1 MSHFIIACGGT
12 GGHLSPG
19 ISLAETLIERGHKV
33 TLLVSRKS
41 IDSRL
46 LQKYPHLDFDR
57 APGSGFSP
65 SPVGFLK
72 FVFSQIHAVFYAA
85 HLVLMRRP
93 DVYLSFGGFLTFGMA
108 VVCRLC
114 GIPVVLH
121 EANRVPG
128 RSVRLLSGIA
138 TRVYLPPSVKIG
150 GLPPMAVRHAGF
162 PVRKEI
168 KPVPRDRARAN
179 TLMPAEGRMLL
190 ILGGSQG
197 ASSLNAWVEA
207 SLDRFAAAGISMLCV
222 TGPDKG
228 AGHVEERTSPSG
240 AKVVFRFIPFCDRMA
255 DALSAA
261 DLVVSR
267 AGAGSIAEFTACS
280 LPAILIPYPFA
291 ADNHQE
297 ENGRFFE
304 LQGGGFVVPNGKMD
318 TLSAEVLRVIG
329 DDDLLAR
336 FRANLAVMNATHDWH
351 AMTGDLIELAGARAD
366 APPGRAGEGRPA

>member
-1 MSHFIIACGGT
+1 MSHFVIACGGT

-19 ISLAETLIERGHKV
+19 ISLAETLIDRGHKV

-46 LQKYPHLDFDR
+46 LEKYPHLDFAR
-57 APGSGFSP
+57 APGAGFSLKP
-65 SPVGFLK
+65 LAFLR
-72 FVFSQIHAVFYAA
+72 FVFSQTHAVLFAA
-85 HLVLMRRP
+85 FFLLRRRP

-108 VVCRLC
+108 VVCRVC

-128 RSVRLLSGIA
+128 RSVRLLSGVA

-168 KPVPRDRARAN
+168 RPVPRAEARAGL
-179 TLMPAEGRMLL
+179 LMPAGGRMLL

-197 ASSLNAWVEA
+197 ASSLNTWVEN
-207 SLDRFAAAGISMLCV
+207 SLDRFAAAGVSVLCV

-228 AGHVEERTSPSG
+228 SGRVEERTAPDGS
-240 AKVVFRFIPFCDRMA
+240 KVVFRFLPFCDRMA

-267 AGAGSIAEFTACS
+267 AGAGSIAEFTACA
-280 LPAILIPYPFA
+280 LPAILIPYPYA
-291 ADNHQE
+291 ADKHQD
-297 ENGRFFE
+297 ENARFFE
-304 LQGGGFVVPNGKMD
+304 LQGGGFVVPQERLE
-318 TLSAEVLRVIG
+318 TLTAEALRVIG
-329 DDDLLAR
+329 DDNLLAR
-336 FRANLAVMNATHDWH
+336 LRENLVQLAGTHDWRM
-351 AMTGDLIELAGARAD
+351 MTDDLIGLARERAIASGSVEAAR
-366 APPGRAGEGRPA
+366 

>member
-1 MSHFIIACGGT
+1 MSLFIIACGGT

-33 TLLVSRKS
+33 TLLVSRKK
-41 IDSRL
+41 IDARL
-46 LQKYPHLDFDR
+46 LEKYPHLNFER
-57 APGSGFSP
+57 APGAGFSKTP
-65 SPVGFLK
+65 LGLLK
-72 FVFSQIHAVFYAA
+72 FVFSQIHAVAFAA
-85 HLVLMRRP
+85 MFVLRRRP

-114 GIPVVLH
+114 RIPVVLH

-128 RSVRLLSGIA
+128 RAVRLLSGIS

-150 GLPPMAVRHAGF
+150 GLPPLAVRHAGF

-168 KPVPRDRARAN
+168 RPVPRAEARAN
-179 TLMPAEGRMLL
+179 THMPAEGRMLL

-197 ASSLNAWVEA
+197 ASSLNAWVEGA
-207 SLDRFAAAGISMLCV
+207 LDKFAAAGVSVLCV
-222 TGPDKG
+222 TGPGKG
-228 AGHVEERTSPSG
+228 DGHVEERTSPSG

-255 DALSAA
+255 DALSGA

-280 LPAILIPYPFA
+280 LPSILIPYPFA

-297 ENGRFFE
+297 ENARFFE
-304 LQGGGFVVPNGKMD
+304 LQGGGFVVRNEKMD
-318 TLSAEVLRVIG
+318 TLTAEVLRVIG
-329 DDDLLAR
+329 DDDMLAR
-336 FRANLAVMNATHDWH
+336 FRANLVIMNETHDWH
-351 AMTGDLIELAGARAD
+351 AMTGDLIELAGAD
-366 APPGRAGEGRPA
+366 AGTPSARVGEGRPA

>member
-19 ISLAETLIERGHKV
+19 ISLAETLIDRGHRV

-41 IDSRL
+41 IDARL
-46 LQKYPHLDFDR
+46 LEKYPHLCFER
-57 APGSGFSP
+57 APGAGFSSTP
-65 SPVGFLK
+65 LGLLR
-72 FVFSQIHAVFYAA
+72 FVTSQIHAVFFAA
-85 HLVLMRRP
+85 LFLVRRRP

-108 VVCRLC
+108 VVCRLR

-128 RSVRLLSGIA
+128 RAVRLLSGVA
-138 TRVYLPPSVKIG
+138 TRVYLPPSVIIG

-168 KPVPRDRARAN
+168 KPMPRAESRAALN
-179 TLMPAEGRMLL
+179 LPATGPVLL

-207 SLDRFAAAGISMLCV
+207 SLDRFAEAGVSVLCV

-228 AGHVEERTSPSG
+228 AGRIEERPTPG
-240 AKVVFRFIPFCDRMA
+240 GGVVVFRFLPFCDRMA

-291 ADNHQE
+291 ADRHQD
-297 ENGRFFE
+297 ENARFFE
-304 LQGGGFVVPNGKMD
+304 LQGGGFVIPQERMP
-318 TLSAEVLRVIG
+318 TLTGEVLRVIR
-329 DDDLLAR
+329 DEALLSR
-336 FRANLAVMNATHDWH
+336 LRANLAQLASMHDWH
-351 AMTGDLIELAGARAD
+351 MMTDDLIALAADKAVPASAREVS
-366 APPGRAGEGRPA
+366 R

>member
-19 ISLAETLIERGHKV
+19 ISLAETLIDRGHKV

-41 IDSRL
+41 IDARL
-46 LQKYPHLDFDR
+46 LEKYPQLSFER
-57 APGSGFSP
+57 APGAGFSA
-65 SPVGFLK
+65 SPLGFLR
-72 FVFSQIHAVFYAA
+72 FVFSQLHAILFAA
-85 HLVLMRRP
+85 FFLLRRRP

-114 GIPVVLH
+114 AIPVVLH

-128 RSVRLLSGIA
+128 RAVRLLSGVA

-168 KPVPRDRARAN
+168 RPVPRAEARAGL
-179 TLMPAEGRMLL
+179 LMPPDGRMLL

-197 ASSLNAWVEA
+197 ASSLNAWLES
-207 SLDRFAAAGISMLCV
+207 SLDRFAAAGISVLCV

-228 AGHVEERTSPSG
+228 SGRLEERTGPG
-240 AKVVFRFIPFCDRMA
+240 GRKVAFRFIPFCDRMA

-291 ADNHQE
+291 ADKHQD
-297 ENGRFFE
+297 ENARFFE
-304 LQGGGFVVPNGKMD
+304 LQGGGFVVPQPRLASLTD
-318 TLSAEVLRVIG
+318 EVLRVIG
-329 DDDLLAR
+329 DDALLAR
-336 FRANLAVMNATHDWH
+336 MRENLVQLGRTHDWH
-351 AMTGDLIELAGARAD
+351 MMTDDLIALARERANGGAADYAEGAR
-366 APPGRAGEGRPA
+366 

>member
-1 MSHFIIACGGT
+1 MSLFIIACGGT

-41 IDSRL
+41 IDARL
-46 LQKYPHLDFDR
+46 LEKYPDLNFER
-57 APGSGFSP
+57 APGAGFSR
-65 SPVGFLK
+65 SPLGFLK
-72 FVFSQIHAVFYAA
+72 FVVSQIHAVIFAGFF
-85 HLVLMRRP
+85 VLRRRP

-114 GIPVVLH
+114 GIPIVLH

-128 RSVRLLSGIA
+128 RAVRLLSGIA

-168 KPVPRDRARAN
+168 KTVPRAEARAN
-179 TLMPAEGRMLL
+179 VRMPAEGRLLL

-197 ASSLNAWVEA
+197 AGPLNAWVEA
-207 SLDRFAAAGISMLCV
+207 SLDEFTAAGVSVLCV
-222 TGPDKG
+222 TGPGKG
-228 AGHVEERTSPSG
+228 DGRVEDRVSPSG

-291 ADNHQE
+291 ADNHQD
-297 ENGRFFE
+297 ENARFFE
-304 LQGGGFVVPNGKMD
+304 FQGGGFVVPNERIGSL
-318 TLSAEVLRVIG
+318 TAEVLRVIG
-329 DDDLLAR
+329 DDDLLGR
-336 FRANLAVMNATHDWH
+336 FRSNLAVMNATHDWH
-351 AMTGDLIELAGARAD
+351 AMTGDLIELAETHTKNPS
-366 APPGRAGEGRPA
+366 APVGEGRPA